1 MKCTYLR
8 SVWWRFVLRERPPI
22 TTNDCE
28 GDQFPLQSCS
38 GGSDRWRLRMYYFCF
53 GQWFRLRTPP
63 PLDCEHRTEPN
74 RRQKGTDNCVYR
86 EGFLCVV
93 CVGVV
98 CLFFCCAILSHPSPL
113 LPFASDFWGHGHTPV
128 CVCGCVRALHNHL
141 SIGVCTTTRRE
152 RRSRIIAHRE
162 TTAATSI
169 RDFVCE
175 PHFAAQSPQ
184 PHPTTVGLP
193 ERTLSGLEISHCY
206 SSPGE
211 LPGFF
216 FGEKD
221 SKEKNQARNN
231 TPIAVREGH

>member
-8 SVWWRFVLRERPPI
+8 SVWWRFVLWERPPI
-22 TTNDCE
+22 TTNDCK

-53 GQWFRLRTPP
+53 GQWLRLRTPP

-86 EGFLCVV
+86 EGFFVCCV
-93 CVGVV
+93 CGGS
-98 CLFFCCAILSHPSPL
+98 LPFFFCCAILSHPSPL

-169 RDFVCE
+169 RDFVC
-175 PHFAAQSPQ
+175 AAFRGTVSPT
-184 PHPTTVGLP
+184 PPNNSRSPRADLVWS
-193 ERTLSGLEISHCY
+193 RILSLLLFPWRIAWV
-206 SSPGE
+206 
-211 LPGFF
+211 F
-216 FGEKD
+216 FG
-221 SKEKNQARNN
+221 
-231 TPIAVREGH
+231 REG